1 MECTH
6 IPVKNIEEFVKRIY
20 GSAPGRR
27 IPITGS
33 IEVTARCNLR
43 CAHCYINLS
52 ACDHE
57 AKDRELKTEEF
68 YGIIDQI
75 ADEGCL
81 WLLFT
86 GGEPF
91 IRQDF
96 MDIYTYAVKK
106 GLLVTL
112 FTNGTYI
119 TPEIADRIAEL
130 PPLSIEITLYGS
142 TKETYESVTGIPGS
156 YGRCMNGIVL
166 LMERKL
172 PLELKTM
179 VMTLNKKEV
188 WDMKAYAENLG
199 LKFRFDP
206 VLNLR
211 LDGRGGPESF
221 RIPSHE
227 VAALDLMDEKRL
239 MEWNE
244 FIEKFSGPPS
254 EYIYD
259 CGAGI
264 NTFNIDPNGKMS
276 VCTLVRRPAYSL
288 KHYTF
293 HEVWHE
299 LIPQI
304 ISRKRMQMTPCRS
317 CELISMCGQC
327 PGMSQLECGDD
338 ESQIDY
344 LCDIAHMRAEA
355 FGLTKQKKEGDH
367 YEESIKEAISQA
379 KS

>member
-6 IPVKNIEEFVKRIY
+6 IPVSNIAEFVKRLY
-20 GSAPGRR
+20 GNAPGRR
-27 IPITGS
+27 IPISGS

-57 AKDRELKTEEF
+57 AKSRELTTQEF
-68 YGIIDQI
+68 YKIIDQI

-81 WLLFT
+81 WLLLT

-91 IRQDF
+91 IRPDF
-96 MDIYTYAVKK
+96 PDIYTCAVKK

-112 FTNGTYI
+112 FTNGTNI
-119 TPEIADRIAEL
+119 TPEIADHLAEW
-130 PPLSIEITLYGS
+130 PPRSIEITLYGN
-142 TKETYESVTGIPGS
+142 TKETYELITGITGS
-156 YGRCMNGIVL
+156 YERCMNGIEL

-211 LDGRGGPESF
+211 LDGNDRPATA
-221 RIPSHE
+221 RISSME
-227 VAALDLMDEKRL
+227 VAEMDLLDEKRL
-239 MEWNE
+239 KEWHE

-259 CGAGI
+259 CGAGV
-264 NTFNIDPNGKMS
+264 NTFHIDPYGEMS
-276 VCTLVRRPAYSL
+276 VCMLARKQCYSL
-288 KHYTF
+288 RHNTF
-293 HEVWHE
+293 HKVWNE
-299 LIPQI
+299 LMPEI
-304 ISRKRMQMTPCRS
+304 ISRKRKKITPCIN

-327 PGMSQLECGDD
+327 PGYSQIECGDD

-355 FGLTKQKKEGDH
+355 FGLTKQKKEGDY

-379 KS
+379 KP